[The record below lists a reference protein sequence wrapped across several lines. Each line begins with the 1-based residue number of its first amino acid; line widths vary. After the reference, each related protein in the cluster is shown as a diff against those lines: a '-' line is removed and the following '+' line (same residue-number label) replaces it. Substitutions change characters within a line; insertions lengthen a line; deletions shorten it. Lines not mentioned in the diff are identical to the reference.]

1 MGIKIRTIALL
12 FVITSLISAKIIF
25 YPSLSNV
32 NLDGAE
38 KVSEITSPDKKFKL
52 NIYLYGGV
60 LLKWDYSYIGELEN
74 LKTSKKKNILWLP
87 PVSPDI
93 QWIDNKTLMVDEEKI
108 NIIKDT
114 FDFR

>member
-1 MGIKIRTIALL
+1 MKIKITTIALYFL
-12 FVITSLISAKIIF
+12 IISLITANIIF

-38 KVSEITSPDKKFKL
+38 KVSEITSPDKNFKL

-74 LKTSKKKNILWLP
+74 IRTSEKKNIMWLP
-87 PVSPDI
+87 PESPNI
-93 QWIDNKTLMVDEEKI
+93 QWIDNTTLMVGEEKVSI
-108 NIIKDT
+108 DKDT
-114 FDFR
+114 FDLR